1 LQKTIYISKKTVY
14 NGIIKAKNKG
24 EKMKLENLK
33 QLEKELKEVMTYRMD
48 TVKTAEKM
56 MEGYN
61 DKFESRA
68 LIADGD
74 QYKIELDST
83 GILHLSTT
91 FSGQDITRE
100 WLNKAGRLFEI
111 VRAFNVLV
119 EYELI

>member
-1 LQKTIYISKKTVY
+1 
-14 NGIIKAKNKG
+14 
-24 EKMKLENLK
+24 MKLENLK

-48 TVKTAEKM
+48 TVKTAEEMLK
-56 MEGYN
+56 GYN